1 MKYRWL
7 PSYSIAPASVVARLV
22 PEVNFNGAVEAVAVP
37 ALRCRRAVGAAVPM
51 PTLPPDDANNTS
63 LLPASP

>member
-7 PSYSIAPASVVARLV
+7 PSYSIAPASVVARFV

-37 ALRCRRAVGAAVPM
+37 ALRCSAAVGAVVPA
-51 PTLPPDDANNTS
+51 PTKPEALT
-63 LLPASP
+63 